1 MGAAIALGDGEVRL
15 IDLAAAYATLAR
27 GGVWKPVRAVKA
39 AIGKDGAPLELP
51 VAPDRRVLDE
61 ADAAVITDILSD
73 RDARIAS
80 FGPGNVL
87 ELPFPAAVKTGTSK
101 GFRDNYALGYT
112 PEVTVG
118 VWVGNFDGSPMEGV
132 SGVTGAGPLF
142 HDAMLAAARGRGP
155 GQSSAL
161 PSGAPDVDRPARS
174 FERPAGRIEEAE
186 VCSLSGALSTD
197 ACAHRRREIFAIT
210 DGKSSVP
217 AVSCSMHERLR
228 VDKRNGLRAGP
239 GCPPDVVED
248 RVVERFDATFAAWAK
263 EAGRITGPDGWSP
276 LCPGASPSGP
286 EVRGRVRVA
295 YPPDG
300 ARFSIDP
307 GAAAKQAIRIRAD
320 VPPGVSEI
328 RIAVDGRTQ
337 VLRAPFTLSFPLA
350 PGEHRVRVEAG
361 SAGAD
366 EVGFGVD

>member
-1 MGAAIALGDGEVRL
+1 VVRVLALGDGEVRL
-15 IDLAAAYATLAR
+15 LDLAAAYATLAR
-27 GGVWKPVRAVKA
+27 GGIWKPARAVKA
-39 AIGKDGAPLELP
+39 AVSKDGEPLALSL
-51 VAPDRRVLDE
+51 AHDGGDRRVLDE

-73 RDARIAS
+73 RDARLAS
-80 FGPGNVL
+80 FGQGNVL

-101 GFRDNYALGYT
+101 GFRDNYTLGYT

-142 HDAMLAAARGRGP
+142 HDAMLAAARGR
-155 GQSSAL
+155 
-161 PSGAPDVDRPARS
+161 PAKG
-174 FERPAGRIEEAE
+174 FPRPAGRMEEAE
-186 VCSLSGALSTD
+186 VCSLSGALPTD
-197 ACAHRRREIFAIT
+197 ACAHRRRELFVV
-210 DGKSSVP
+210 GGGRSSVP
-217 AVSCSMHERLR
+217 AVPCAMHERVR

-239 GCPPDVVED
+239 ACPPDVVED
-248 RVVERFDATFAAWAK
+248 RVFERFEAAFATWAK
-263 EAGRITGPDGWSP
+263 ETGRSTAPDAWSP
-276 LCPGASPSGP
+276 LCPGPAGAGP
-286 EVRGRVRVA
+286 AARGRVRVA

-307 GAAAKQAIRIRAD
+307 GAAAKQAIRIRAE
-320 VPPGVSEI
+320 VPPGIAEV

-337 VLRAPFTLSFPLA
+337 GLRAPFTLSVPLS

-361 SAGAD
+361 SAGVD